1 MRNLANKKEM
11 KTHKIRELE
20 KRFLNFNSFNDFKK
34 EGCFTSSWCNKKIV
48 NPDNQRFF
56 VHITKIK
63 DGMIYPD
70 GYELLYVSTDDDSSS
85 GTYKLTT
92 SKPIFITKS
101 FTPKGQEVIYKDDLL
116 FIYED
121 VPKCNFLRLFN
132 MQKCAIPYQE
142 FKDLSVF
149 VDWYRKDSN
158 ASYTHIPF
166 GKLTTAYNTY
176 QANRKT
182 TLFDIGEFNDVY
194 KKTDT
199 YINVENLYKLD
210 NLSRLY
216 YYSSM

>member
-11 KTHKIRELE
+11 KIHKIRELE
-20 KRFLNFNSFNDFKK
+20 KRFLNFNNFNDFKK

-92 SKPIFITKS
+92 PKPIFVTKS
-101 FTPKGQEVIYKDDLL
+101 FALKEQEAIYKDDLL

-121 VPKCNFLRLFN
+121 VPKCNFLWLFN
-132 MQKCAIPYQE
+132 RQQCAIPYQE
-142 FKDLSVF
+142 FKDLSAF
-149 VDWYRKDSN
+149 VDWYRNESN
-158 ASYTHIPF
+158 GSYRCIPY
-166 GKLTTAYNTY
+166 GKLSAAYNTY

-182 TLFDIGEFNDVY
+182 ALFDIGEFNEVY

-199 YINVENLYKLD
+199 YINVENLHNLE
-210 NLSRLY
+210 NLSSSY
-216 YYSSM
+216 YCST

>member
-11 KTHKIRELE
+11 KTHKIMELE

-85 GTYKLTT
+85 DTYKLTT

-101 FTPKGQEVIYKDDLL
+101 FTPKEQEAIYKDDLL